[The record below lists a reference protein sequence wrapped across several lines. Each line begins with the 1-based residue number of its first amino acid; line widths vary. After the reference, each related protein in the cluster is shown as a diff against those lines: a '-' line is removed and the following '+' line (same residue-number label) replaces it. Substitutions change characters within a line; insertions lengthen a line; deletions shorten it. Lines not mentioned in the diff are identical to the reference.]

1 MTSSAD
7 TAFIPREPV
16 ATEDHIFPLNY
27 PVSLPGRPQQLSPGS
42 PQTIVPL
49 KDFIHDQEAA
59 YLNTVLGQTG
69 GDKEKAAQLLG
80 VSMATLYRK
89 LAGEH

>member
-1 MTSSAD
+1 MTTSAD
-7 TAFIPREPV
+7 TAFIPREAP

-27 PVSLPGRPQQLSPGS
+27 PVDLPGRPHQASPGA
-42 PQTIVPL
+42 PHTIVPL
-49 KDFIHDQEAA
+49 KDFIRDQEAA
-59 YLNTVLGQTG
+59 YLNTVLAQTG
-69 GDKEKAAQLLG
+69 GDKEKAAELLG